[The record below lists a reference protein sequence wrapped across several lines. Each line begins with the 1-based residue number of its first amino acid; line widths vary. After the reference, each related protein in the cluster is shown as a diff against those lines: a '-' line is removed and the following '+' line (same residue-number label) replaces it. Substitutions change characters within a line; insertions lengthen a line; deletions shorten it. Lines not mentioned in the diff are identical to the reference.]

1 MWDAA
6 TGKQLRVLSFSNF
19 QGTMAT
25 SATGGLLAIGENAV
39 IPGVDDVVRVFDT
52 CPACKNAKAL
62 LRLAAPH
69 VPSAGRLTTLEHTV
83 VNGA

>member
-52 CPACKNAKAL
+52 CPACENAKAL

-69 VPSAGRLTTLEHTV
+69 VAPAGRLTTLERTV